1 MKLNY
6 DMTGTANCRAHT
18 LCKICVLIL
27 VWFFPVT
34 LQAQELELSVAVTNE
49 TCPGNGSLSLT
60 VTNAAPAPPVNFQ
73 VFALPNITTP
83 IYNNT
88 GTTVSNLTDGD
99 YLVVASQTVN
109 GNTSTAQQ
117 EVTVL
122 DVIAALDYQVTSSP
136 STCNDGV
143 IYTNVSQGNPVSY
156 EILSGPV
163 TVAPQQSDTFEGLPA
178 GVYSVRVIDACGEG
192 IVKTVTVL
200 SAASVL
206 SISNG
211 IFPDLALPA
220 CDLITLRHTIDP
232 QDPDIP
238 MVLPITAVFTIYPP
252 DGSDPITYNVT
263 AVGSQSPP
271 QMMVQIEIPFYYDT
285 NYYYDVVFT
294 DGCGTTYNMPNNLI
308 RQKLTAVAGF
318 DNAGCGD
325 KFMLLNIFKYV
336 PPFNIEFTEFPDGF
350 NPEELNTEHPTF
362 FGNLV
367 QYGGE
372 GVPVPPGIYEFT
384 VTDACGRSEDIS
396 IELEEFEPEAEA
408 AVFNSDCENN
418 LGRTVVTVPGFVLIG
433 GQIVD
438 GPVEFTE
445 NNEMPF
451 DLSGYVNDDDAVEI
465 GSLPPGTYLFEV
477 EDDCGN
483 IYPKEVVIPDFSA
496 GGISPIARP
505 DCTEGFGT
513 LRVGG
518 NYALTSAIVTVAPPE
533 FGTTPFDAAAYIS
546 NLGTLYMDN
555 LPPGQ
560 YKVKVTTNCTPET
573 EVTANVPAY
582 SVTESEV
589 DVTRYCGSFDV
600 GLQHTSNASVSL
612 SFWFQKLINTET
624 NEWGHPTTN
633 NIYPE
638 GSEPT
643 ELNAKLMTN
652 GETLYTNITTGSFR
666 VLKVFQTFGSGEPTK
681 ICIEVLEEFDFYDN
695 LEILGVSS
703 LTCAGDI
710 ADIEVNAVGAEPMQ
724 YRIIEKNGDTSF
736 IIDNGNN
743 NIFTGLESASYKVRV
758 DDPCGNFDTW
768 SFNVADLPSLVYAS
782 TPPDLERCD
791 DGDDNTEIFDL
802 SVQDDL
808 VIDGQDINNV
818 TLTYHDSLTDAEN
831 GTNAL
836 DDNYTATTG
845 TTTLYARIT
854 SNTDTDCIAIT
865 AFDVIVRPLPQ
876 FNMDN
881 TRSLC
886 EGESILV
893 IADAGFES
901 YLWSTGATTRNIVVS
916 EAGIYTLTVE
926 NQYGCEATNEITITA
941 SSAPEIARIEVEDWT
956 DEDNVITVLL
966 EDNANIENY
975 EYSIDGINYQDS
987 NIFTGLAP
995 GPYNVYVRD
1004 KFECGLD
1011 AGEAFLLTYPKFFT
1025 PNGDN
1030 INDTWRIA
1038 YAIKEPNMKVFIFDR
1053 YGKVIT
1059 SFGANSQGWD
1069 GTFNGNK
1076 LPSTDYWFVVV
1087 RENGKEYKGHFS
1099 MVR

>member
-1 MKLNY
+1 M
-6 DMTGTANCRAHT
+6 C
-18 LCKICVLIL
+18 
-27 VWFFPVT
+27 FFPVT
-34 LQAQELELSVAVTNE
+34 LHAQELELSVAVTNE
-49 TCPGNGSLSLT
+49 TCPGNGSLTLT
-60 VTNAAPAPPVNFQ
+60 VTNAAPAPPVNYQ
-73 VFALPNITTP
+73 VFELPNTTTP
-83 IYNNT
+83 VYNNT
-88 GTTVSNLTDGD
+88 GTTVSNLASGN
-99 YLVVASQTVN
+99 YLVIATQTVN
-109 GNTSTAQQ
+109 GNTSTAEQ
-117 EVTVL
+117 EVTVANEI
-122 DVIAALDYQVTSSP
+122 VALDYLVNSSP
-136 STCNDGV
+136 STCNDGI
-143 IYTNVSQGNPVSY
+143 IYAMVSQGNPVSY

-163 TVAPQQSDTFEGLPA
+163 TVPPQQSDTFEGLPA

-206 SISNG
+206 SISNS
-211 IFPDLALPA
+211 IFPDAELPA

-232 QDPDIP
+232 EDPDIP
-238 MVLPITAVFTIYPP
+238 MVLPITAVFTLYPP
-252 DGSDPITYNVT
+252 DGDDPITYTAT
-263 AVGSQSPP
+263 AVGSQAPP
-271 QMMVQIEIPFYYDT
+271 QMLVEIVIPFYYDT

-308 RQKLTAVAGF
+308 RQKLTATPGF
-318 DNAGCGD
+318 DDAGCGE
-325 KFMLLNIFKYV
+325 KFMLLNVFKYV
-336 PPFNIEFTEFPDGF
+336 APYTIEFTEWPEGF
-350 NPEELNTEHPTF
+350 YPEDLNPEHPDFSTS
-362 FGNLV
+362 
-367 QYGGE
+367 QIAYGGE
-372 GVPVPPGIYEFT
+372 DVPVPVGVYEFT
-384 VTDACGRSEDIS
+384 VTDACGRSENIS
-396 IELEEFEPEAEA
+396 IELEEFEAEAEA

-433 GQIVD
+433 GSILE
-438 GPVEFTE
+438 GPDEFTE

-451 DLSGYVNDDDAVEI
+451 DLSGYVNEDDAVEI
-465 GSLPPGTYLFEV
+465 GGLPPGTYVFEV
-477 EDDCGN
+477 ADDCGN
-483 IYPKEVVIPDFSA
+483 TYLKEIIIPDFSA

-505 DCTEGFGT
+505 DCTEGLGT

-533 FGTTPFDAAAYIS
+533 FGTTPFDADAYIS

-582 SVTESEV
+582 SVTESSV
-589 DVTRYCGSFDV
+589 GVTRYCGSFDV
-600 GLQHTSNASVSL
+600 SLQHSSNASVSL
-612 SFWFQKLINTET
+612 SFWLQKLINPET
-624 NEWGHPTTN
+624 NEWGHPAAS

-638 GSEPT
+638 GTEPN
-643 ELNAKLMTN
+643 EINSMLMTN
-652 GETLYTNITTGSFR
+652 GETLYTLINTGQYR
-666 VLKVFQTFGSGEPTK
+666 VVKVFQTFGSGEPTK
-681 ICIEVLEEFDFYDN
+681 ICIEVLDEFEFYDN
-695 LEILGVSS
+695 LDILGVSS

-736 IIDNGNN
+736 LIDNGNN

-782 TPPDLERCD
+782 APPNLERCD
-791 DGDDNTEIFDL
+791 EGDDATETFNL
-802 SVQDDL
+802 SEQDEL
-808 VIDGQDINNV
+808 IIDGQDTSAI
-818 TLTYHDSLTDAEN
+818 TLTYHTTFADADN
-831 GTNAL
+831 GVDAIPVS
-836 DDNYTATTG
+836 YTAATG
-845 TTTLYARIT
+845 SVTLYARIT
-854 SNTDTDCIAIT
+854 SNQDSDCYAIT
-865 AFDVIVRPLPQ
+865 AFDVIVKPLPH
-876 FNMDN
+876 FAMDSSL
-881 TRSLC
+881 SLC
-886 EGESILV
+886 EGESIMVL
-893 IADAGFES
+893 ADAGFDS
-901 YLWSTGATTRNIVVS
+901 YVWSTGATTRNIIVS
-916 EAGIYTLTVE
+916 EAGIYTVTAQ

-941 SSAPEIARIEVEDWT
+941 SSAPRIATIDVEDWT

-966 EDNANIENY
+966 EDTANIENY

-987 NIFTGLAP
+987 NTFTGLAP
-995 GPYNVYVRD
+995 GPYIVYVRD
-1004 KFECGLD
+1004 KFDCGLD

-1038 YAIKEPNMKVFIFDR
+1038 YALKEPNMRVYIFDR